1 MSDLSGCQSLLQLCS
16 CRSNSALQ
24 VSCTGYCSV
33 SSHCLADIVEGACLF
48 ISMLLSLFFALSFL
62 MLVLSLFLLPLFTA
76 LCHHIAW
83 QISLSLHFCLFSCCC
98 RCFCSCFFDAS
109 AVAVPVASVVFVVV
123 DAGTGAVLLLLLY
136 CFSNL
141 GFSCLHLGLGDYL
154 VHCSV
159 RRICCTMY
167 EFFASLIDTLSQPG
181 CVFAHRCVISQL

>member
-1 MSDLSGCQSLLQLCS
+1 MVAVMQLLFEQRAAGELHWLLLCVITLLGRHRGGC
-16 CRSNSALQ
+16 
-24 VSCTGYCSV
+24 
-33 SSHCLADIVEGACLF
+33 I
-48 ISMLLSLFFALSFL
+48 FAYLY
-62 MLVLSLFLLPLFTA
+62 VVVVV
-76 LCHHIAW
+76 
-83 QISLSLHFCLFSCCC
+83 
-98 RCFCSCFFDAS
+98 FCSFFFDAC

-154 VHCSV
+154 VHCFV

>member
-33 SSHCLADIVEGACLF
+33 SSHCLADIVEGAFLLSF
-48 ISMLLSLFFALSFL
+48 MLLSLFFALSFL
-62 MLVLSLFLLPLFTA
+62 MLVLSLSLLPL
-76 LCHHIAW
+76 
-83 QISLSLHFCLFSCCC
+83 LFLLLLTL
-98 RCFCSCFFDAS
+98 
-109 AVAVPVASVVFVVV
+109 VLVLL
-123 DAGTGAVLLLLLY
+123 LLLLLY

-141 GFSCLHLGLGDYL
+141 GFSCLHPGPGDYL
-154 VHCSV
+154 VHCFV

>member
-33 SSHCLADIVEGACLF
+33 SSHCLADIVEGA
-48 ISMLLSLFFALSFL
+48 
-62 MLVLSLFLLPLFTA
+62 FLLIF
-76 LCHHIAW
+76 
-83 QISLSLHFCLFSCCC
+83 FFVVVVV
-98 RCFCSCFFDAS
+98 FCSFFFDAC
-109 AVAVPVASVVFVVV
+109 AVAVPVASVVAVVV
-123 DAGTGAVLLLLLY
+123 AGTVAVLLLLLY

-154 VHCSV
+154 VHCFV